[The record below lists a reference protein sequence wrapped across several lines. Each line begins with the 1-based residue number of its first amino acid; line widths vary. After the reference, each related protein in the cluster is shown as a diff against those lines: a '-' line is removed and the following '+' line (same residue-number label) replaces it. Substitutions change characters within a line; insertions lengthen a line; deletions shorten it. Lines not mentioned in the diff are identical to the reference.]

1 VGSPRRRNSG
11 GVAAV
16 ESIDDDCRVER
27 LTIDALVGPC
37 SGTREQGETLIEL
50 LMAVL
55 ILGFVGVAAVGG
67 ITTSVLVSDYH
78 KKQAIAGAYVRDYA
92 EAIEDG
98 VAAFPT
104 TNYDGTSSATH
115 APNAYKLLYSAPSGY
130 TAQTPTVY
138 CVSGL
143 GVQTL
148 EPCTDT
154 GVQLVSLEV
163 DSTDTRAKETLNV
176 ILRRPCRPLDS
187 DDKIAGT
194 AC

>member
-1 VGSPRRRNSG
+1 MGSPSRCNGRG
-11 GVAAV
+11 IAAA
-16 ESIDDDCRVER
+16 ESIDDGACRVNR
-27 LTIDALVGPC
+27 VTQDAHVAPCLV
-37 SGTREQGETLIEL
+37 TREQGETLIEL

-98 VAAFPT
+98 VAASPT

-130 TAQTPTVY
+130 TAQTPKVY

-176 ILRRPCRPLDS
+176 IVRRPCRPGDS
-187 DDKIAGT
+187 SLSAT
-194 AC
+194 CS